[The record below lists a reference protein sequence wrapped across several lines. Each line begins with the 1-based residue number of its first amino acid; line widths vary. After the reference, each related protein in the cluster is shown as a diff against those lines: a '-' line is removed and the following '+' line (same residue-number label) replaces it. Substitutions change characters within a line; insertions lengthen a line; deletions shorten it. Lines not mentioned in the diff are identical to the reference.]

1 MIRIVIVDDHD
12 LVRTGLAGIIEPVH
26 DMEVIGQADN
36 GEEAVRLART
46 LEPDVMLMDVEM
58 PGCSGLEA
66 TERILKSQPR
76 IGIVVLTAHAQA
88 PLPARLLE
96 AGASAYLGK
105 TCQGPELLE
114 AIRAVA
120 RGGRY
125 LSPAIA
131 QQMALAV
138 VSGGPQNPF
147 EELTS
152 RELEVAMMLA
162 KGMRTGEIAKAINLS
177 PKTVSTHKYK
187 VYEKTSTNS
196 EVALLKLAMRH
207 GLVSA
212 PDAHQLTPRT
222 APEEDR

>member
-12 LVRTGLAGIIEPVH
+12 LVRTGLAGIIEPAH
-26 DMEVIGQADN
+26 DMEVIGQANN
-36 GEEAVRLART
+36 GDEAVRLART
-46 LEPDVMLMDVEM
+46 LEPDVILMDVEM

-66 TERILKSQPR
+66 TERILMAQSG
-76 IGIVVLTAHAQA
+76 IAIVVLTAHAEP
-88 PLPARLLE
+88 PLPARMLE
-96 AGASAYLGK
+96 AGASAYLSK
-105 TCQGPELLE
+105 TCQGGELLE

-125 LSPAIA
+125 LSPEIA

-162 KGMRTGEIAKAINLS
+162 KGMRTRAIADAIKLS
-177 PKTVSTHKYK
+177 PKTVASHKYK
-187 VYEKTSTNS
+187 VYEKTGTDS
-196 EVALLKLAMRH
+196 EVELLKLAIRH

-212 PDAHQLTPRT
+212 PQAHQPAVKDDPKSR
-222 APEEDR
+222 

>member
-1 MIRIVIVDDHD
+1 MIRIVIVDDHH
-12 LVRTGLAGIIEPVH
+12 LVRTGLAGIIAPAL
-26 DMEVIGQADN
+26 DMEVIGEADN
-36 GEEAVRLART
+36 GEEGVRLART
-46 LEPDVMLMDVEM
+46 LSPDVMLMDVEM

-66 TERILKSQPR
+66 TERILRAQPE
-76 IGIVVLTAHAQA
+76 IAIVVLTAHAEP

-114 AIRAVA
+114 AIRTVA

-125 LSPAIA
+125 LSPPIA

-138 VSGGPQNPF
+138 VAGGPMNPF
-147 EELTS
+147 ETLTA

-162 KGMRTGEIAKAINLS
+162 KGMRPREIACAINLS
-177 PKTVSTHKYK
+177 PKTVSTHKQK
-187 VYEKTSTNS
+187 VYEKTSTVS
-196 EVALLKLAMRH
+196 EVELLKLAIRH

-212 PDAHQLTPRT
+212 PPGPRDHPKT
-222 APEEDR
+222 R